1 MWQRVGSV
9 LSRGVDPS
17 STFYVL
23 NPHSNL
29 LGTEQRFRGWFERWG
44 IPGGVGGN
52 PRGGGWAPSPAHSHR
67 FSPSEPGWRGV
78 TGTVPSPQQMQAALL
93 EHDLYM

>member
-1 MWQRVGSV
+1 M

-44 IPGGVGGN
+44 GIPGEGA
-52 PRGGGWAPSPAHSHR
+52 GGWAPSPAHSHP